1 MKSKMHVL
9 MCVVLCGALVVGCGA
24 QNDSQE
30 AEAAVQA
37 EEQVQQEETV
47 QPVEATEA
55 TETETEAAEPA
66 ETAEAT
72 EAAAENGDAYI
83 GEYLDQDNNDPNL
96 EIAKGE
102 DGKYTVQI
110 GIYRLTTFDD
120 GVGELTAE
128 GMKFTATDGS
138 GNPIGGIITLDGDKA
153 TVTFTDSTWELLENG
168 SAFVYTK
175 SSDTPNLWV
184 NE

>member
-1 MKSKMHVL
+1 MRSKMHVL

-24 QNDSQE
+24 QDDSQE

-55 TETETEAAEPA
+55 TETETAEPIA
-66 ETAEAT
+66 TAEAT
-72 EAAAENGDAYI
+72 EAAAEDGDAYI

-102 DGKYTVQI
+102 DGKYDIQI

-128 GMKFTATDGS
+128 GLKFTATDGS
-138 GNPIGGIITLDGDKA
+138 GNPIGGIITLDGDQA
-153 TVTFTDSTWELLENG
+153 TVTFTDSTWDLLENG

-175 SSDTPNLWV
+175 SSDTPNLWM